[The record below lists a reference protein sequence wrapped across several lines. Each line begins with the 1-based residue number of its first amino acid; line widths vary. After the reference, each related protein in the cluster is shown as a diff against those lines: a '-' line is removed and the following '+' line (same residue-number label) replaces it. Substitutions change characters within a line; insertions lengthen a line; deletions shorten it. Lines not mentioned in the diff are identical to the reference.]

1 MASKLSSFEKT
12 LSEYRSYFES
22 SSKGAFT
29 KPSSSSSS
37 GAGSRASSSSSSSYR
52 SGISGSSSSRSTAN
66 LPLSTTS
73 SGWSHRSGD
82 RLSSRQR
89 TALYRSGGPQRKAS
103 IYDPQIE
110 QAARS
115 NDATRQLGDQVRDN
129 SRFSSDG
136 PDSITNTRR
145 KITEKEYEVP
155 YWWDETRLG
164 TYLPPHQQQHVLR
177 EVFKRRRPMQ
187 TQAAP
192 TPTQGA
198 IIPRMPSQATRAAG
212 PGTTKQP
219 ATFEEGAD
227 VLRAYRDTQE
237 AGGASVSAGSPVR
250 SSVYMPIFSNNGTPT
265 SQHDAISAR
274 YPEMTPMTQGY
285 EGSKRIA
292 TMTQGQPRTPEYPRA
307 DWMENNWRIGPLV
320 NATAGN
326 TVPDAVFRNNDAGNV
341 DAGWRPLGLNWPGFG
356 FNWLPGMW
364 AADPTPR
371 EPGPFSNEPM
381 SELYPQRWR

>member
-164 TYLPPHQQQHVLR
+164 TYLPPHQQQRVLR

-265 SQHDAISAR
+265 TQHRSINTNLPTKPPVAPSMQPPPPPDPNRS
-274 YPEMTPMTQGY
+274 
-285 EGSKRIA
+285 IA
-292 TMTQGQPRTPEYPRA
+292 PS
-307 DWMENNWRIGPLV
+307 GPLDNTVFDPYVPYDPYEAEPMNYMREV
-320 NATAGN
+320 NAPP
-326 TVPDAVFRNNDAGNV
+326 TVSA